1 VLSAQGGAVPLCAT
15 RGVGT
20 SGAGGK
26 TSGSPSL
33 TPLTSATSPLR
44 RGGRGSPPAGHTK
57 DRHAGGGDPGSFPQ
71 ADCSLAEAF
80 CAPDRQGNR
89 SPAQAARRAGPSGVR
104 VKRPGQ
110 SPLWPSQPRSEG
122 PEWASLPPQPGNGR
136 DAGGCEMTWVR
147 FSGQTPRRG
156 CFALGVTHLRGPFRA
171 TVGGKPV
178 SYTSGVFGRCLRA
191 SRSTEGVR

>member
-1 VLSAQGGAVPLCAT
+1 MLSAQGGAVPLCAA
-15 RGVGT
+15 RGVGP

-26 TSGSPSL
+26 TSGSPSR

-89 SPAQAARRAGPSGVR
+89 SPAQAARRAGPSGAR
-104 VKRPGQ
+104 VKRSGQ
-110 SPLWPSQPRSEG
+110 SPLWPSQPRIEG
-122 PEWASLPPQPGNGR
+122 PGRVSLPPAGDWQGR
-136 DAGGCEMTWVR
+136 WGCEMTWVR

-156 CFALGVTHLRGPFRA
+156 GFALGVTRLHGHFRA
-171 TVGGKPV
+171 TIGEGQYRTLAGV
-178 SYTSGVFGRCLRA
+178 SDGA
-191 SRSTEGVR
+191 